1 MTAGAV
7 EWGKDSWMVRN
18 RDLLRSGNV
27 AFSGL
32 AGAFAELSDT
42 LDRLAAVA
50 DERTGSRAAA
60 LKARLEEFSAKI
72 TFVGQVKAGKSA
84 LANVLTASPG
94 LLPSDVNPWTSVVT
108 TLAINT
114 KAPVDA
120 EGPANTKARFTFF
133 NRDEWDNLVVGGG
146 RLGELAERS
155 GAQDELADIQRQVE
169 AMREATK
176 ARLGKHFELLLGQ
189 HHAYGYVDAEL
200 VERYVCLGD
209 EADLRETNAKTGR
222 FADITKSAELYL
234 DIPEYDVSLTLCDTP
249 GVNDTFMMREQIT
262 LRSLRGSE
270 LCVVVLSAH
279 QALST
284 VDMALMRIIANLENR
299 QIILFVNRVDEL
311 QNPAEQIDEIRTG
324 IQATLKKFS
333 IASDV
338 AIVFGSAKWGEA
350 ALTGN
355 RDGLAPDSQRAL
367 DAYAAARPDL
377 AGRDEWETVWNL
389 SGVPGLLTAIGER
402 VTEGAG
408 RRLLERVRR
417 NARNLTNEARATLM
431 ARRSDG
437 GAVTVD
443 FAGHSATSVMTQL
456 AAKYEADVAGLC
468 QQLRDDLM
476 QRMETSESGFVKR
489 ATDSLIEHLER
500 HGESGTWQYDP
511 TGLRVLQRAAYL
523 SFARALSARLS
534 KLYEDAAR
542 HVEAIYAAVL
552 SGGVAD
558 FRIEP
563 PQPPRVPAPVG
574 LGKTLALDLQSTWW
588 RRWWQKRRGYEAYA
602 KDYAHLIRA
611 EAHSITKDLEETQVA
626 SVLENARAILREFLR
641 EHQETIRRITQPD
654 AANAEDARKALEVLQ
669 SGTDTSA
676 AFGEILRGLDDMA
689 A

>member
-1 MTAGAV
+1 
-7 EWGKDSWMVRN
+7 MVVN
-18 RDLLRSGNV
+18 RHLLKSGNE
-27 AFSGL
+27 AFHGL
-32 AGAFAELSDT
+32 SSSFAELSET

-50 DERTGSRAAA
+50 DERTAARAAG
-60 LKARLEEFSAKI
+60 LKARIEEFSAKI

-84 LANVLTASPG
+84 LTNILAATPG

-114 KAPVDA
+114 KAPADI

-155 GAQDELADIQRQVE
+155 GAQDEMADIQRQVE

-189 HHAYGYVDAEL
+189 NHAYGYVDAEL

-209 EADLRETNAKTGR
+209 DADLRDTSAKTGR

-234 DIPEYDVSLTLCDTP
+234 DIPEYDVSVTFCDTP

-299 QIILFVNRVDEL
+299 QIILFVNRIDEL
-311 QNPAEQIDEIRTG
+311 RDPAAQVPEIREG
-324 IQATLKKFS
+324 IKATLKKFN

-350 ALTGN
+350 ALTGSW
-355 RDGLAPDSQRAL
+355 DCLSEDSRQSLEAYRATH
-367 DAYAAARPDL
+367 PDL
-377 AGRDEWETVWNL
+377 AGADEWDATWNL
-389 SGVPGLLTAIGER
+389 SGLPGLMTAIGDR
-402 VTEGAG
+402 VSEGAG
-408 RRLLERVRR
+408 KRVLERVRR

-431 ARRSDG
+431 ARRAEG
-437 GAVTVD
+437 GSVKVD
-443 FAGHSATSVMTQL
+443 FAGHSAASVMTQL
-456 AAKYEADVAGLC
+456 AAKFEGEVATLC
-468 QQLRDDLM
+468 QELRDDLM
-476 QRMETSESGFVKR
+476 ARMETSETGFVKR
-489 ATDSLIEHLER
+489 ATDSLIDHLEK

-523 SFARALSARLS
+523 SFARAIGTKVG
-534 KLYEDAAR
+534 KLYDETAL
-542 HVEAIYAAVL
+542 HVEAVYATIL
-552 SGGVAD
+552 SNQISD
-558 FRIEP
+558 FRIEAP
-563 PQPPRVPAPVG
+563 HAPRVPAPVG
-574 LGKTLALDLQSTWW
+574 LGKTIALDLQSTWW
-588 RRWWQKRRGYEAYA
+588 RRWWQKRRGYEAFA

-611 EAHSITKDLEETQVA
+611 EAHSITRDLEENQVA
-626 SVLENARAILREFLR
+626 AVLENARAILREFMK
-641 EHQETIRRITQPD
+641 EHTETIRRITQPD
-654 AANAEDARKALEVLQ
+654 AANAEDARNALAVLQ
-669 SGTDTSA
+669 AGTDTNA
-676 AFGEILRGLDDMA
+676 AFGEILRGLDEMA

>member
-1 MTAGAV
+1 
-7 EWGKDSWMVRN
+7 MVRN
-18 RDLLRSGNV
+18 RDFLRSGN
-27 AFSGL
+27 A
-32 AGAFAELSDT
+32 AFADLAKGFTDLSEM
-42 LDRLAAVA
+42 LDRLASVG
-50 DERTGSRAAA
+50 DDRTAARAAG

-72 TFVGQVKAGKSA
+72 TLVGQVKAGKSA
-84 LANVLTASPG
+84 LSNILAASPG

-114 KAPVDA
+114 KAPADA

-189 HHAYGYVDAEL
+189 NHAYGYLDAEL

-209 EADLRETNAKTGR
+209 DADLRETNAKTGR

-284 VDMALMRIIANLENR
+284 VDMALMRIISNLENR
-299 QIILFVNRVDEL
+299 QIILFINRVDEL
-311 QNPAEQIDEIRTG
+311 NNPATQIDEIRSG
-324 IQATLKKFS
+324 IQATLAKFH

-350 ALTGN
+350 ALTGS
-355 RDGLAPDSQRAL
+355 REGLTVDSARTL
-367 DAYAAARPDL
+367 DAYAAARPEL
-377 AGRDEWETVWNL
+377 AGRDEWETAWNL
-389 SGVPGLLTAIGER
+389 SGVPALMTAIGER
-402 VTEGAG
+402 VSEGAG

-417 NARNLTNEARATLM
+417 NARNLTNEARATLV
-431 ARRSDG
+431 ARRADG
-437 GAVTVD
+437 GAVSVD
-443 FAGHSATSVMTQL
+443 FAGHSASAVMTQL
-456 AAKYEADVAGLC
+456 GAKYEADVATLC

-489 ATDSLIEHLER
+489 ATDSLIDHLER

-523 SFARALSARLS
+523 SFARALSARLT

-542 HVEAIYAAVL
+542 HVEAVYAAIL

-563 PQPPRVPAPVG
+563 PHLPRVPAPVG
-574 LGKTLALDLQSTWW
+574 LGKTIALDLQSTWW
-588 RRWWQKRRGYEAYA
+588 RRWWQKRRGYEAFA

-611 EAHSITKDLEETQVA
+611 EAHSITRDLEENQVA
-626 SVLENARAILREFLR
+626 AVLENARSSLREFLK

-654 AANAEDARKALEVLQ
+654 AGNAEDARKALEVLQ
-669 SGTDTSA
+669 SGNDTTT
-676 AFGEILRGLDDMA
+676 AFGEILRGLDEMA

>member
-1 MTAGAV
+1 
-7 EWGKDSWMVRN
+7 MVRN
-18 RDLLRSGNV
+18 RELLSSGNA
-27 AFSGL
+27 AFAGL
-32 AGAFAELSDT
+32 ASSFSELSET
-42 LDRLAAVA
+42 LDRLASVA
-50 DERTGSRAAA
+50 DDRTAARAAG

-84 LANVLTASPG
+84 LTNILAATPG

-108 TLAINT
+108 TVAINT
-114 KAPVDA
+114 KAPADV
-120 EGPANTKARFTFF
+120 EGPTNTKARFTFF
-133 NRDEWDNLVVGGG
+133 SRDEWDNLVVGGG

-155 GAQDELADIQRQVE
+155 GAQEELADIQRQVQ
-169 AMREATK
+169 AMRDATK
-176 ARLGKHFELLLGQ
+176 ARLGRHFELLLGQ
-189 HHAYGYVDAEL
+189 NHSYGYVDPEL

-209 EADLRETNAKTGR
+209 DVTPGEGNPQTGR
-222 FADITKSAELYL
+222 FADITKSAELFL

-284 VDMALMRIIANLENR
+284 VDMALMRIISNLENR

-311 QNPAEQIDEIRTG
+311 QDPAGQIDEIRSG
-324 IQATLKKFS
+324 ILATLKKFN

-338 AIVFGSAKWGEA
+338 GIVFGSAKWGEA
-350 ALTGN
+350 ALMGSY
-355 RDGLAPDSQRAL
+355 DGLSADSRKAL
-367 DAYAAARPDL
+367 EQFGAMHPEL
-377 AGRDEWETVWNL
+377 AGRDEWETAWNL
-389 SGVPGLLTAIGER
+389 SGLPGLLNAVAER
-402 VTEGAG
+402 VSEGAG
-408 RRLLERVRR
+408 KRLLERVRR

-431 ARRSDG
+431 ARRSG
-437 GAVTVD
+437 GAAVTVD
-443 FAGHSATSVMTQL
+443 FAGHSASSVMQQL
-456 AAKYEADVAGLC
+456 AAKYESDVAEVC

-476 QRMETSESGFVKR
+476 QRMQSAESGFVKR
-489 ATDSLIEHLER
+489 ATDSLLEHLER

-523 SFARALSARLS
+523 SFARAMSAKLS

-542 HVEAIYAAVL
+542 HVEAIYSAVL
-552 SGGVAD
+552 SEAEGE
-558 FRIEP
+558 FRIEAP
-563 PQPPRVPAPVG
+563 HAPRVPAPVG
-574 LGKTLALDLQSTWW
+574 LGKTIALDLQSTWW
-588 RRWWQKRRGYEAYA
+588 RRWWQKRRGYEAFA

-611 EAHSITKDLEETQVA
+611 EANSITRDLEENQVA
-626 SVLENARAILREFLR
+626 SVLENARAILREFLK

-654 AANAEDARKALEVLQ
+654 ADTAEDARKALGVLQ
-669 SGTDTSA
+669 AGTDTGA